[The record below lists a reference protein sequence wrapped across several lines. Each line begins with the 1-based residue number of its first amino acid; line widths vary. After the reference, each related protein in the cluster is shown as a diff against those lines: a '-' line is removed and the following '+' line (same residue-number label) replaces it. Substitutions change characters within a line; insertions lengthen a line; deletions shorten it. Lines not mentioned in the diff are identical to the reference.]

1 MATFPANCEFPAR
14 VVAIDVGGTK
24 ITGSIVRYDSAE
36 AEPVVEDSRTVATEA
51 LKGGAS
57 VLDKICSLACN
68 LAACAPSS
76 PLGIGVGTAGRV
88 DAKSGDIAYAN
99 DLMPGWGGQPLA
111 SALHERSGL
120 PAAVLNDVQAYAVG
134 EARWGAGRGADTCI
148 MIAAGT
154 GVGGAVIAHGRIVRG
169 KHGFAGEVGHM
180 ASSVATG
187 IPCVCGGS
195 GHLES
200 VAAGSGIEARFF
212 EATEEHLS
220 GAEISALAAKGEQ
233 PARRIIKE
241 AGFALGQAIAGLT
254 NILDPDIV
262 ILSGSVV
269 KAGAE
274 WRAELQRGFDSQI
287 PAIQRD
293 LPIVD
298 AKLGAAAPL
307 IGAAENLINS
317 L

>member
-51 LKGGAS
+51 MKGGAS

-111 SALHERSGL
+111 SALHERSDL

-169 KHGFAGEVGHM
+169 KHGF
-180 ASSVATG
+180 
-187 IPCVCGGS
+187 
-195 GHLES
+195 
-200 VAAGSGIEARFF
+200 AGSGIEARFF

-254 NILDPDIV
+254 NILDPDII

-293 LPIVD
+293 LAIVD
-298 AKLGAAAPL
+298 AELGAAAPL
-307 IGAAENLINS
+307 IGAAENLIDS

>member
-1 MATFPANCEFPAR
+1 MHHDRRGNRRRRRCYRTWPHRAR
-14 VVAIDVGGTK
+14 
-24 ITGSIVRYDSAE
+24 
-36 AEPVVEDSRTVATEA
+36 
-51 LKGGAS
+51 
-57 VLDKICSLACN
+57 
-68 LAACAPSS
+68 
-76 PLGIGVGTAGRV
+76 
-88 DAKSGDIAYAN
+88 
-99 DLMPGWGGQPLA
+99 
-111 SALHERSGL
+111 
-120 PAAVLNDVQAYAVG
+120 QA
-134 EARWGAGRGADTCI
+134 RLR
-148 MIAAGT
+148 
-154 GVGGAVIAHGRIVRG
+154 RR
-169 KHGFAGEVGHM
+169 
-180 ASSVATG
+180 
-187 IPCVCGGS
+187 GGS
-195 GHLES
+195 YGIL
-200 VAAGSGIEARFF
+200 IEARFF

-293 LPIVD
+293 LPIVG
-298 AKLGAAAPL
+298 AELGTAAPL
-307 IGAAENLINS
+307 IGAAENLIDS